1 MAEQV
6 VQSRTETRPIMY
18 YDSARNPFS
27 PTITTCGCR
36 ACTKCA
42 GTGNSNFM
50 LSDESHICETCKGT
64 KKETYFET
72 KPNPYYGKT
81 YDEIEGIIR
90 AYQYK
95 KQVEEISRYLMDVE
109 ELDKETVNIY
119 KKAIDTYEKLGGD
132 NPLIQIC
139 KSHIERLNTAN
150 RYKSFY
156 LKLQQ
161 DIKSNP
167 EKMTQQVVINK
178 QASINKIKEIYGP
191 TISPIIKRYLDQSLN
206 ILKEIEESFMKK
218 AIDNP
223 VPVGTFT
230 PKSPTQFDHIPNLN
244 KGSGHV
250 LTVKPVK
257 FNEWVSLYESDN
269 GGFVDIMGRHGEMWD
284 RAMQEQ
290 DKIRWMRQ
298 FAKQYREYATH
309 CKSVGV
315 KPDPIP
321 SVDVLN
327 RRLEYITLE
336 DGERI
341 YNTHY
346 DPPGCVIM

>member
-1 MAEQV
+1 MAEQI
-6 VQSRTETRPIMY
+6 VQSSTETRSTMY
-18 YDSARNPFS
+18 YDPARNPFT

-36 ACTKCA
+36 SCTKCA

-50 LSDESHICETCKGT
+50 LSDEPHICETCKGT
-64 KKETYFET
+64 KNEIYFEI

-81 YDEIEGIIR
+81 YDEIERIICT
-90 AYQYK
+90 YQYK

-109 ELDKETVNIY
+109 ELDKETVKIY
-119 KKAIDTYEKLGGD
+119 KKAVDTYEKLGGD

-156 LKLQQ
+156 LTLKQN
-161 DIKSNP
+161 IKSNP

-191 TISPIIKRYLDQSLN
+191 TISPVIKRYLDQSLN
-206 ILKEIEESFMKK
+206 ILKELEESYMRK

-230 PKSPTQFDHIPNLN
+230 SPPPTQFDHIPDLN
-244 KGSGHV
+244 KGLGPV

-257 FNEWVSLYESDN
+257 FNEWVNMYESDN
-269 GGFVDIMGRHGEMWD
+269 GGFIDIMERHGEMFNVV
-284 RAMQEQ
+284 MVEQE
-290 DKIRWMRQ
+290 KIRWMRQ
-298 FAKQYREYATH
+298 FTKQYREYATY

-346 DPPGCVIM
+346 DPPGCMIM